1 MTKKQFEK
9 KIELIGKFSS
19 KNYDNEL
26 SLYTIC
32 YDDSYIQVVYRI
44 DSYLY
49 EQLKDLEVEPT
60 NKRLIKLWKLVK
72 AIEHDRNERYK
83 N

>member
-44 DSYLY
+44 DSDLY
-49 EQLKDLEVEPT
+49 DNLKDLEIEPT

-72 AIEHDRNERYK
+72 AVEHDRNERYK